1 MKIFHPLFSTALF
14 AAPFL
19 FFFFLLCGCGT
30 TGKHSEDASG
40 GKKFPVERVL
50 SGERRDASG
59 RLAEA
64 YMAGLTE
71 ALRSGNFAPL
81 KKVLPPKL
89 VSPKA
94 EEIFNAMKTGLAR
107 FGTLESCTY
116 YGMLDCTLFNDFLW
130 KFRFVKPTG
139 DPRMP
144 QQIYEA
150 LYRVRVI
157 HPAGEPMI
165 ASADFL
171 FR

>member
-1 MKIFHPLFSTALF
+1 MKNSHPRFSPTLPAALC
-14 AAPFL
+14 L
-19 FFFFLLCGCGT
+19 FFLLCGCGT
-30 TGKHSEDASG
+30 TGKRPEEASG
-40 GKKFPVERVL
+40 NKKFPVERVL
-50 SGERRDASG
+50 SGERRDASR

-64 YMAGLTE
+64 YIAGLTE
-71 ALRSGNFAPL
+71 ALRSGKFAHL
-81 KKVLPPKL
+81 KKVLPSKL

-94 EEIFNAMKTGLAR
+94 EEIFNAMKKGLSR
-107 FGTLESCTY
+107 FGALESCTY

-157 HPAGEPMI
+157 HPDKEPMI